1 MIDNIFKDIANS
13 VITKSLQK
21 AIPNDKVALLEKYG
35 IKNSNEIYGESLNY
49 DVTELSDLKNK
60 LKTFFNKTELFSEN
74 IGTHPDFE
82 NVDKIGEKHYIVSV
96 FVDIKGSTKLATI
109 KGLSLEEVREI
120 KNKILTAA
128 IIVFQVFDGHIH
140 RLQGDAI
147 FAYFG
152 NKNKAKSDAII
163 DALNA
168 TTILQYVFK
177 EHVSKLFEEMEM
189 PQIKIRTG
197 IDFGNDDE
205 VLWSKYGIENCTEI
219 TTTSIHTDLAA
230 KLQHKAG
237 ANKIMIGDN
246 IKEVL
251 DLPEE
256 FYSIKTFVKNGEI
269 QKDEYILRHKEY
281 NYKMWE
287 FNWAKYLNS
296 FPNILNNM
304 NYLPEKTYLYLSEK
318 DYEIE
323 CYYRKEKSDNWEKYD
338 RNLSSIPKGY
348 SLKFRLNVKEYS
360 LKYMSKRVEWE
371 VNNRGKEAKE
381 QGETTFIT
389 KTSIDGDFECSQAT
403 AYKGHHYMRMK
414 IISKEDRII
423 SEDYFGVY
431 VRD

>member
-21 AIPNDKVALLEKYG
+21 AIPNDKLALLEKYVM
-35 IKNSNEIYGESLNY
+35 KNSNEIYGESLNY
-49 DVTELSDLKNK
+49 DVSEFSNLKNK

-82 NVDKIGEKHYIVSV
+82 NVDEIGEKHYIVSV

-147 FAYFG
+147 FGYFG
-152 NKNKAKSDAII
+152 NKSKTKSNAII

-168 TTILQYVFK
+168 TTILQYTFK
-177 EHVSKLFEEMEM
+177 DYISKLLTDFGMPEM
-189 PQIKIRTG
+189 KIRTG
-197 IDFGNDDE
+197 IDFGNDED

-237 ANKIMIGDN
+237 ANKIMIGNN
-246 IKEVL
+246 IKEFL

-256 FYSIKTFVKNGEI
+256 FYSTKTYIENGET
-269 QKDEYILRHKEY
+269 KEDKYILEHKEY
-281 NYKMWE
+281 RYKMWE
-287 FNWAKYLNS
+287 FNWEKYLIR
-296 FPNILNNM
+296 FPNFLKNT
-304 NYLPEKTYLYLSEK
+304 NYLPVQSYTYFAEK

-323 CYYRKEKSDNWEKYD
+323 CYYKPDKNNEWVKYE
-338 RNLSSIPKGY
+338 RNLSSIPKNY
-348 SLKFRLNVKEYS
+348 HLKFRLNVKNQN
-360 LKYMSKRVEWE
+360 LKYLTKRIEWE
-371 VNNRGKEAKE
+371 VNNRGREAE
-381 QGETTFIT
+381 EEGETTFIT
-389 KTSIDGDFECSQAT
+389 KTSIDSDLECPQAT

-414 IISKEDRII
+414 IISKENRVIG
-423 SEDYFGVY
+423 EDYFGVY
-431 VRD
+431 VSD